1 MSSSAERLDQI
12 LPLLACPRC
21 LNSLERSDKRL
32 RCEGCGSKYSILRDR
47 PALFANALA
56 SPRIMPESHLSNQ
69 PPGEFLDWVAGL
81 DGWALNLGAGG
92 TARKIPNCIEME
104 YSIFR
109 NTDVAADAH
118 ALPFAS
124 GSFDAVVTFN
134 TFEHLA
140 DPNTAAREIH
150 RVLKPGGRLILHT
163 AFLQPVHEP
172 PHHYYNT
179 TEYGLRNWFRD
190 FEIEDVSVSG
200 NFQPGYAL
208 AWLSAEIRRAVAA
221 ELGEEAAKS
230 LGAVTLDEWAAAW
243 GDPSR
248 QSGPAWSA
256 LAQLSQESQKRFS
269 AGFQLLA
276 TRPKEGVWHKA
287 HAAARGEGRR
297 ARSLARRAMKKIGS
311 YF

>member
-1 MSSSAERLDQI
+1 MPSSAERLDQI

-21 LNSLERSDKRL
+21 VNPLERRARKL
-32 RCEGCGSKYSILRDR
+32 RCRGCGAGYSILGDR
-47 PALFANALA
+47 PALFGDPAV
-56 SPRIMPESHLSNQ
+56 SPRIMPEDHLSNQ
-69 PPGEFLDWVAGL
+69 PPWEFLDWVAGL

-109 NTDVAADAH
+109 NTDVAGDAH
-118 ALPFAS
+118 ALPFAT

-190 FEIEDVSVSG
+190 FEIEDVSVSA
-200 NFQPGYAL
+200 NFQPGYVL
-208 AWLSAEIRRAVAA
+208 AWLSSDIRRTIEA
-221 ELGEEAAKS
+221 ELGEEAAER
-230 LGAVTLDEWAAAW
+230 LGSVTLDEWAEAW
-243 GDPSR
+243 SDPAR
-248 QSGPAWSA
+248 QSGPVWSI
-256 LAQLSQESQKRFS
+256 LAGLSQESQKRFS

-287 HAAARGEGRR
+287 HAAARGKSHRL
-297 ARSLARRAMKKIGS
+297 RSLARRAARKVGS